1 MANKNLMKAA
11 VIAFGVAIVGWAILT
26 YVNGSS
32 SYFPETMANK
42 SDLPPLAGGPAAA
55 DAVHANPKSLG
66 GNAVPVGSAGGVAPN
81 ELLPSKGMG
90 SDWAAA
96 NPSGLGQ
103 LSGQNFLSAGPHMGT
118 NMISSINKNVSRDL
132 RQEPPNPKFSVSPW
146 LNSSIEPDTLR
157 RGLGDIGTSA

>member
-1 MANKNLMKAA
+1 MANKNLIKAA
-11 VIAFGVAIVGWAILT
+11 VIAFGVAILGWALLT

-32 SYFPETMANK
+32 SYFPEGMANK

-90 SDWAAA
+90 SDWSAA

-103 LSGQNFLSAGPHMGT
+103 LSGQNFLSAGVHMGV
-118 NMISSINKNVSRDL
+118 NSISGSKKNASHDL
-132 RQEPPNPKFSVSPW
+132 RQSIPNPKIAVSPW
-146 LNSSIEPDTLR
+146 LNSSIEPEMR
-157 RGLGDIGTSA
+157 RGLGDITA

>member
-11 VIAFGVAIVGWAILT
+11 VIAFGVAILGWALLT

-66 GNAVPVGSAGGVAPN
+66 GNAVPVGSAGGVAPT

-90 SDWAAA
+90 SDWSAA

-103 LSGQNFLSAGPHMGT
+103 LSGQNFLSAGVHMGVNT
-118 NMISSINKNVSRDL
+118 IGSTKKNATHDIRA
-132 RQEPPNPKFSVSPW
+132 EPINPKVNVSPW
-146 LNSSIEPDTLR
+146 LNSSFEPDTMR
-157 RGLGDIGTSA
+157 RGLGDVGGMA